1 MAASRNMVEK
11 KLTHEIINFVCDSH
25 TPFPF
30 LNMVN
35 INLIYKI
42 LLKSICNPVK
52 DVVYVVGL
60 SQEGNYVPSE
70 IYSNFKFYDRFVLT
84 QLLDSLYILDIE
96 LYHLSKKVFTN
107 TATLAEFIEYVQRLI
122 SNKNLT
128 DWYFEPFKEPQD
140 YM

>member
-1 MAASRNMVEK
+1 MAASRNMVEE
-11 KLTHEIINFVCDSH
+11 KLNDKRIYFVCDTHS
-25 TPFPF
+25 PFPF

-35 INLIYKI
+35 IHLIYKI

-60 SQEGNYVPSE
+60 TQDGNYDPSE
-70 IYSNFKFYDRFVLT
+70 IYSNFRFYNRFELI
-84 QLLDSLYILDIE
+84 QLLDSLYMLDVE

-107 TATLAEFIEYVQRLI
+107 TATPAEFIEYVQKLI
-122 SNKNLT
+122 SNKSLT
-128 DWYFEPFKEPQD
+128 DWYFEPYKEPQD